1 MSDQPRAGLSGDDLR
16 RHLRDMHH
24 FEIAHLRIAPDAGL
38 VCEHEDHH
46 EDGIDME
53 PHEHG

>member
-1 MSDQPRAGLSGDDLR
+1 MR

-24 FEIAHLRIAPDAGL
+24 FEIGHLRIAPDAGL
-38 VCEHEDHH
+38 VVEHEFHH

-53 PHEHG
+53 PHEHD